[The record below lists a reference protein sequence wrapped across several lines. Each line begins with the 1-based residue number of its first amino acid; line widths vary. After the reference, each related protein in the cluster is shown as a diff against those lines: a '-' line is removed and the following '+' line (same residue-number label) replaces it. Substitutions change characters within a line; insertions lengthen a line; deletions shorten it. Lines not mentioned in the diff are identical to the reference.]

1 MGLDSAPTI
10 SLARAVTDGGT
21 CSTGPSEVCASAALL
36 RAASEG
42 AV

>member
-10 SLARAVTDGGT
+10 SLAREATDDGT
-21 CSTGPSEVCASAALL
+21 CSTGPSEVCASEALL

>member
-10 SLARAVTDGGT
+10 SLAREATDGGT
-21 CSTGPSEVCASAALL
+21 CSIGPSEVCARVALL

-42 AV
+42 TV

>member
-10 SLARAVTDGGT
+10 SLAREATDDGT
-21 CSTGPSEVCASAALL
+21 CSIGPSAVWARDALL
-36 RAASEG
+36 RVASEG